1 MNDNYVCVIGGT
13 NIDIYSTPYNKLN
26 KGDSVPGIS
35 SFSFGGVG
43 RNIAENLA
51 LLGEDVKFIT
61 AIGDDTYSKSFCFH
75 CSEKKINLEHSIRL
89 KNKSLSSYICLNDK
103 FGEMQWAIAD
113 MENHKEISPDF
124 LKAKIDIINSSVLC
138 IIDTN
143 LSEEAI
149 SFITKNC
156 TVPIFAD
163 PVSTTK
169 AKKLSKGLNS
179 IHTLKP
185 NILEAELLS
194 GINIHTI
201 SDVKEA
207 AKVLLERGVK
217 NVFITMGSN
226 GVYFLNNTCRGLI
239 PAPKLNTTS
248 TTGAGDSFIATLAF
262 SYINGLDI
270 TLGTKMAMA
279 ASSLCLTSKNSV
291 YQGLS
296 YKKLKNIALNM
307 EVK

>member
-13 NIDIYSTPYNKLN
+13 NIDIYSTPYDNLN
-26 KGDSVPGIS
+26 KGDSVPGTS
-35 SFSFGGVG
+35 SSSFGGVG

-51 LLGEDVKFIT
+51 LLGQEVKFIT
-61 AIGDDTYSKSFCFH
+61 AIGDDIYSKSFCFH
-75 CSEKKINLEHSIRL
+75 CNEKKINLEHSIRL

-124 LKAKIDIINSSVLC
+124 LKTKIDIINSSLLC
-138 IIDTN
+138 VIDTN

-169 AKKLSKGLNS
+169 AKKLSKDLYS

-185 NILEAELLS
+185 NLLEAELLS

-201 SDVKEA
+201 SDVEKA
-207 AKVLLERGVK
+207 ARVLLERGVK
-217 NVFITMGSN
+217 NIFITMGNN
-226 GVYFLNNTCRGLI
+226 GVYFLNNKIKGFI
-239 PAPKLNTTS
+239 PASKINIVS
-248 TTGAGDSFIATLAF
+248 TTGAGDSFIAVLAF

-270 TLGTKMAMA
+270 AQGAKMAMA
-279 ASSLCLTSKNSV
+279 ASSLCLSSKYSV
-291 YQGLS
+291 YQELS
-296 YKKLKNIALNM
+296 YEKLKNIALNM
-307 EVK
+307 EVE